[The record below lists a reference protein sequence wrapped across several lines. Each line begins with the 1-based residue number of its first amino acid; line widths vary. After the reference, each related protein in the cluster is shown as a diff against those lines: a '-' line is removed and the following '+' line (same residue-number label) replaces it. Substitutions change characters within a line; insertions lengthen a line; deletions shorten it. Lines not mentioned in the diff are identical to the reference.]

1 MRLAILLIQKIS
13 EDGQLLVDPS
23 TEPIA
28 TNLFNC
34 YDARLAR
41 FADGSYLCAF
51 SDNDGNWIQI
61 RDLLYRMI
69 SPQGIPMGS
78 QTQTLCAERDNQ
90 DNVKIAIHE
99 NQAVLVGNDDLAG
112 IRDSET
118 AYTGIW
124 GNTLSSSYVAND
136 DPLDILMK

>member
-1 MRLAILLIQKIS
+1 
-13 EDGQLLVDPS
+13 
-23 TEPIA
+23 
-28 TNLFNC
+28 
-34 YDARLAR
+34 
-41 FADGSYLCAF
+41 
-51 SDNDGNWIQI
+51 
-61 RDLLYRMI
+61 MI

-136 DPLDILMK
+136 DPLEILMK